1 MNKEMNKATNSAN
14 DAPTPAN
21 SRSAQLFERAK
32 KVMPGGV
39 SRNTVL
45 WSSVPPYVAYGKGC
59 RVTDIDGVTRIDFAN
74 NVASLIHGHAYAPV
88 VEAASAQLARG
99 SAFMMATEQEVLHAE
114 HICSRSD
121 GFDQIRFVNSGTE
134 AVMAA
139 LKAARAFTGRPKIAK
154 VEGAYHGAYDYVET
168 SQGSSP
174 ANWGAVDHPN
184 RVPLVHGQ
192 PQSAMDDVVII
203 PFNDVDR
210 SIALLNEHRGDLACV
225 LLDLLPH
232 RVGLKP
238 ASSEFVNAMR
248 EWTAKNGALL
258 VLDEVITFRTHYGGA
273 QQGYG
278 IHGDLTALGKM
289 IGGGFPVGALAG
301 RADVMQVLNP
311 GAAKLLFPLSGTFSA
326 NPVTMTAGRVA
337 MEHFDQRAVARL
349 NALGDRARDGIAQA
363 IHRTNACAS
372 VTGGGSMFRLHMKA
386 TVPANY
392 REAYTNVDENRRLK
406 TMLEHLFA
414 EGFLLVGTCTGM
426 LSTPMNESDIDALVG
441 AIETGLKKI
450 G

>member
-1 MNKEMNKATNSAN
+1 MTTNSTSGAT
-14 DAPTPAN
+14 TPAA

-114 HICSRSD
+114 HICSRSA

-174 ANWGAVDHPN
+174 ANWGSVDHPN
-184 RVPLVHGQ
+184 RVALVHGQ

-210 SIALLNEHRGDLACV
+210 AIALLNEHRSDLACV

-238 ASSEFVNAMR
+238 ASPEFVSAMR
-248 EWTAKNGALL
+248 EWTDKNGALL
-258 VLDEVITFRTHYGGA
+258 VLDEVITFRTEYGGA
-273 QQGYG
+273 QQQYG
-278 IHGDLTALGKM
+278 IHGDITALGKM

-301 RADVMQVLNP
+301 RADVMEVLNP

-326 NPVTMTAGRVA
+326 NPVTMTAGRIA
-337 MEHFDQRAVARL
+337 MEHFDQPAVARL
-349 NALGDRARDGIAQA
+349 NALGDRARNGIAEA
-363 IHRTNACAS
+363 IHRTSACAS

-392 REAYTNVDENRRLK
+392 REAYTNADENRRLK
-406 TMLEHLFA
+406 MMLEHLFH
-414 EGFLLVGTCTGM
+414 EGFLMVGTCTGM
-426 LSTPMNESDIDALVG
+426 LSTPMTEADVDALVG
-441 AIETGLKKI
+441 AMESGLKKI
-450 G
+450 S

>member
-1 MNKEMNKATNSAN
+1 MTTNSTSGAT
-14 DAPTPAN
+14 TPATTPAA

-114 HICSRSD
+114 HICSRSA

-174 ANWGAVDHPN
+174 ANWGSVDHPN
-184 RVPLVHGQ
+184 RVALVHGQ

-210 SIALLNEHRGDLACV
+210 AIALLNEHRSDLACV

-238 ASSEFVNAMR
+238 ASPEFVSAMR
-248 EWTAKNGALL
+248 EWTDKNGALL
-258 VLDEVITFRTHYGGA
+258 VLDEVITFRTEYGGA
-273 QQGYG
+273 QQQYG
-278 IHGDLTALGKM
+278 IHGDITALGKM

-301 RADVMQVLNP
+301 RADVMEVLNP

-326 NPVTMTAGRVA
+326 NPVTMTAGRIA

-349 NALGDRARDGIAQA
+349 NALGDRARHGIAEA
-363 IHRTNACAS
+363 IHRTKACAS

-392 REAYTNVDENRRLK
+392 REAYTNADENRRLK
-406 TMLEHLFA
+406 MMLEHLFH
-414 EGFLLVGTCTGM
+414 EGFLMVGTCTGM
-426 LSTPMNESDIDALVG
+426 LSTPMNESDIDALVS
-441 AIETGLKKI
+441 AIATGLKKI